1 MALGLRS
8 KSWGEF
14 AKPDAP
20 KRDFVFTVCDNAAAE
35 VCPTWPGQPVTAH
48 WGIADPV
55 AFSGPPDA
63 QRRAFQRAY
72 QELARRI
79 ELFLA
84 LPLTSIDRLSLKNR
98 LEEIGKLALSR

>member
-1 MALGLRS
+1 
-8 KSWGEF
+8 
-14 AKPDAP
+14 
-20 KRDFVFTVCDNAAAE
+20 
-35 VCPTWPGQPVTAH
+35 
-48 WGIADPV
+48 V